1 MIDELEL
8 AFDDDAERR
17 RARHRRRHGATRGGQ
32 AAAQGGKGRGRSF
45 FALLLTLILL
55 AVLGAGGWFGIT
67 KVRDYFSVKDYSG
80 PGDGSATVRVVSG
93 DTSTDIANNL
103 YKTGVVKSAK
113 AFVSAAQGNAKS
125 KTIQAGYYKLRLH
138 MKASAALD
146 ALLATDTNGALA
158 NKVSSKV
165 TITEGMISVDVFAAL
180 SKATNIP
187 VADFQNLAKNPVAL
201 GIPDWWFTRQDSKQ
215 AVKSM
220 EGFLYPATYE
230 FEPGSDATTIL
241 KAIVKN
247 FTDEMTKLDFANQ
260 VQHNLNISPYEALV
274 AASIAQVEAT
284 APTDMAGVSRVI
296 YNRAYTGKFPC
307 SCLGLDSEVNYWLRI
322 SGKKATDSG
331 NLTVSQ
337 LHDPNDPYNTHDK
350 PGLPIGPISNPGAD
364 ALTGAMNPPKGAF
377 NNYFYFLTVDKQGKT
392 AFAGNAAQFEQIRQ
406 QACRNGINIC

>member
-8 AFDDDAERR
+8 AFEDDAERGR
-17 RARHRRRHGATRGGQ
+17 SRHRRRRGS
-32 AAAQGGKGRGRSF
+32 ARDDQGGKERKGRRGRSF
-45 FALLLTLILL
+45 FALFLTLILL
-55 AVLGAGGWFGIT
+55 AVLGVGGWFGIT
-67 KVRDYFSVKDYSG
+67 KVQDYFSVKDYPG
-80 PGDGSATVRVVSG
+80 PGDGPVTVRVVAG
-93 DTSTDIANNL
+93 DSATDIANNL
-103 YKTGVVKSAK
+103 FKAGVVKSAK
-113 AFVSAAQGNAKS
+113 AFVSAAQGNSKS
-125 KTIQAGYYKLRLH
+125 KAIQAGYYKLRLH
-138 MKASAALD
+138 MKGSAALD
-146 ALLATDTNGALA
+146 ALLATDANGALV

-180 SKATNIP
+180 AKATNIP
-187 VADFQNLAKNPVAL
+187 VTDFQNLAKDPLAL
-201 GIPDWWFTRQDSKQ
+201 GIPQWWFNRQDSKQ

-230 FEPGSDATTIL
+230 FEPGADATTIL

-247 FTDEMTKLDFANQ
+247 FNDEMTKLDFANQ

-284 APTDMAGVSRVI
+284 GAADMAGVSRVL

-322 SGKKATDSG
+322 SGKQAKDSG

-377 NNYFYFLTVDKQGKT
+377 SNYFYFLTVDKQGKT
-392 AFAGNAAQFEQIRQ
+392 AFAGNAAQFQQIRQ
-406 QACRNGINIC
+406 QACKNGINIC